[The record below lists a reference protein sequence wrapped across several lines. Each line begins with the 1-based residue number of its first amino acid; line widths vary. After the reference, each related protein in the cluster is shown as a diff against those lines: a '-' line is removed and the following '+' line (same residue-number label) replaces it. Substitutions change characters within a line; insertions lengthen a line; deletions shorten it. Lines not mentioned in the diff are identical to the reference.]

1 MHPRRN
7 ILRNLHHLF
16 SYNSLVESHLPEKKD
31 GSYQQDYEM
40 KLEMEPSVI
49 RGAMLRG
56 RWG

>member
-1 MHPRRN
+1 M
-7 ILRNLHHLF
+7 
-16 SYNSLVESHLPEKKD
+16 ESHLPEKKD

>member
-1 MHPRRN
+1 MGLKTLQGTDT
-7 ILRNLHHLF
+7 I
-16 SYNSLVESHLPEKKD
+16 VDKEKKD

-49 RGAMLRG
+49 RDAMLRF